1 MCFRNEIAGSH
12 NFFGKDVSVIQ
23 LRNQALLFIR
33 ENTIV
38 ISKIANKVFDRLKR
52 ELAGSGAF
60 LVAHKLESAPNHVR
74 KELLALGKGLSNIFQ
89 VAVVGIFGLELCV
102 LLQHS
107 VHRSTGQSAGVFDLL
122 CGVDFCNIRLENIF
136 KTVNT
141 ISKITPE
148 KQKERSK
155 SNLCNIQN
163 ITIKSSRCV
172 HLAGASVINQAQRV
186 PQMVNFTF
194 LVDIVVYPLSH
205 CSTIFI
211 AGIRAYLAPILNH
224 LSAAQCLR
232 EICCYFAGHTVP
244 IGLVYPGLLY
254 TGSGRVINKPRS
266 DA

>member
-12 NFFGKDVSVIQ
+12 NFFGKDVSVIK
-23 LRNQALLFIR
+23 LWDQALLLVR

-38 ISKIANKVFDRLKR
+38 ISKIANKVFNRLKR

-122 CGVDFCNIRLENIF
+122 CGVGFCNIRLENIF

-186 PQMVNFTF
+186 PQMVSFTF
-194 LVDIVVYPLSH
+194 FVDIVIYPLGH
-205 CSTIFI
+205 CTTIFV
-211 AGIRAYLAPILNH
+211 ARIRTDFSSILNH
-224 LSAAQCLR
+224 LSAAQRLR
-232 EICCYFAGHTVP
+232 EICSYFARYTVS

-254 TGSGRVINKPRS
+254 TGSGGVINKPRS